1 MWFFTLIV
9 GPRPNLRDRCR
20 LGLDPELI
28 TKPRQSFRAICFYWS
43 DGIEYRFKI
52 IKGVVM
58 WTQRRSGQS
67 HQRGSQ
73 DHRKPFERD
82 RTRVIHCPAFRRLQR
97 KTQILGTDEG
107 DFHRTRLTHS
117 LEVSSI
123 GCSLARHFT
132 LNHHHEALTDLMPDE
147 DLMSVIC
154 LLHDIGHPPFGHG
167 GEVALNYMMREQG
180 GFEGNAQTLR
190 LLTKVETSYG
200 AFGLDLTRR
209 ALLGVLKYPVPW
221 SRVVATE
228 LPVVK
233 ESFNRTIRINDWLP
247 PKGYYNCEQS
257 EIDWLLEPFK
267 AHDRQRFQSLLIQPQ
282 PMQHGKA
289 AFHTFDC
296 SIMDIADD
304 IAYGVHDLEDAI
316 HLRLINRAHLDTPEF
331 RELLA
336 ETALTDNQEKLLDC
350 LFDNALHLRK
360 QAIGEMVNYFIT
372 STEVKVTDDAFENPL
387 LRYNVSLLP
396 EAMALLG
403 YLMQCVYRY
412 VIDSQEARTFEYGGQ
427 TVVQRLFE
435 AISSNPGS
443 LLDNKNRLLFLEA
456 EGESA
461 ALRVVCDYIANMTD
475 EYAYRMH
482 ERLFGFNTRTIFER
496 L

>member
-1 MWFFTLIV
+1 
-9 GPRPNLRDRCR
+9 
-20 LGLDPELI
+20 
-28 TKPRQSFRAICFYWS
+28 
-43 DGIEYRFKI
+43 
-52 IKGVVM
+52 M
-58 WTQRRSGQS
+58 WTHRRSGQT

-73 DHRKPFERD
+73 DHREPYERD

-123 GCSLARHFT
+123 GCSIARHFT
-132 LNHHHEALTDLMPDE
+132 LTHQENTLAGLLPNE

-167 GEVALNYMMREQG
+167 GEVALNYMMRAHG

-190 LLTKVETSYG
+190 LLTRVETSYG
-200 AFGLDLTRR
+200 AYGLDLTRR
-209 ALLGVLKYPVPW
+209 ALLGILKYPVSW
-221 SRVVATE
+221 SRVVAP
-228 LPVVK
+228 LMPSVN
-233 ESFNRTIRINDWLP
+233 ESSYRTIRINDWLP
-247 PKGYYNCEQS
+247 PKGYFDCEQP
-257 EIDWLLEPFK
+257 EIDWLLSPFSEV
-267 AHDRQRFQSLLIQPQ
+267 DRPLFQALAVAPLANK
-282 PMQHGKA
+282 HGKA
-289 AFHTFDC
+289 AYHTFDC

-316 HLRLINRAHLDTPEF
+316 HLRLINRAHLDTPEL
-331 RELLA
+331 RRLITA
-336 ETALTDNQEKLLDC
+336 TALSLNQDLLLDS
-350 LFDNALHLRK
+350 LFNQALHLRK

-372 STEVKVTDDAFENPL
+372 ATSVRVTHEAFENRL
-387 LRYNVSLLP
+387 LKYNLCLIP
-396 EAMALLG
+396 EARALLD
-403 YLMQCVYRY
+403 YLMQCIYRY

-435 AISSNPGS
+435 AISSNPVS
-443 LLDNKNRLLFLEA
+443 LLDNKNRVLFGEA
-456 EGESA
+456 IDDVA

>member
-1 MWFFTLIV
+1 
-9 GPRPNLRDRCR
+9 
-20 LGLDPELI
+20 
-28 TKPRQSFRAICFYWS
+28 
-43 DGIEYRFKI
+43 
-52 IKGVVM
+52 M
-58 WTQRRSGQS
+58 WTHRRSGQA

-73 DHRKPFERD
+73 DHREPYERD

-117 LEVSSI
+117 LEVASI
-123 GCSLARHFT
+123 GCSIARHFT
-132 LNHHHEALTDLMPDE
+132 LTHQQNALTGLVPDE

-209 ALLGVLKYPVPW
+209 ALLGILKYPVPW
-221 SRVVATE
+221 SHVVATH
-228 LPVVK
+228 LPVVN
-233 ESFNRTIRINDWLP
+233 ESYNRTIRINDWLP
-247 PKGYYNCEQS
+247 PKGYFDCEQP
-257 EIDWLLEPFK
+257 EIDWLLSPFNET
-267 AHDRQRFQSLLIQPQ
+267 DRTLFQALLLAPDAKK
-282 PMQHGKA
+282 HGKA
-289 AFHTFDC
+289 AYHSFDC

-316 HLRLINRAHLDTPEF
+316 HLRLINRVHLDTPEF
-331 RELLA
+331 RQLLA
-336 ETALTDNQEKLLDC
+336 ATALNNNQDQLLDS
-350 LFDNALHLRK
+350 LFDQALHLRK

-372 STEVKVTDDAFENPL
+372 ATEVKVTHEAFENRL
-387 LRYNVSLLP
+387 LKYNVFFVP
-396 EAMALLG
+396 EAKALLD

-443 LLDNKNRLLFLEA
+443 LLDNKNRILFCNA
-456 EGESA
+456 SDDQSA
-461 ALRVVCDYIANMTD
+461 FRVVCDYIANMTD